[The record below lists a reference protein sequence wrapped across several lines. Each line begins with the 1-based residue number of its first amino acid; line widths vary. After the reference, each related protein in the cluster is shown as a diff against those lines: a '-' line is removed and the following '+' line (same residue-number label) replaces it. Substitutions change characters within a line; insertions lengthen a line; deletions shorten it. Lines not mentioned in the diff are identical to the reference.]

1 MYQSIYYDFSDYSYH
16 LRDDKKGWSHFNYQ
30 PTYYKLDE
38 YGTVP
43 TLDGQMA
50 TPTKKFERGDLTL
63 YERDVD
69 KRTRLLIDN
78 YYESDDVAEW
88 QNIVYFDIECEIGGA
103 LTPEYIKSAPM
114 KMTSIAIYDHSSKI
128 YYCLILD
135 EKNQLTST
143 KQPNREIIPFPT
155 EKDTLNS
162 SVKVIKPKINSGY
175 LIADFESGYN
185 NLWTKFVQS
194 GASMDSQIRNVKPIP
209 QGDNFYNMAGTV
221 NWDWLVSLIDFNANA
236 NGVDRFPLN
245 TNPNNIYFNA
255 MGWGEPGLDN
265 TLLLFQFKEDD
276 NTNGTFESSSED
288 QYDYQLKIDW
298 SGWKLISIKYSDLGS
313 LVNGEPAIPK
323 GNKQRNPNNLVRLSV
338 LHLADPSS
346 GFAKTK
352 IDYIIFTDSKSLE
365 P

>member
-1 MYQSIYYDFSDYSYH
+1 MKNIIKYNLILLAIFVFAC
-16 LRDDKKGWSHFNYQ
+16 KPN
-30 PTYYKLDE
+30 
-38 YGTVP
+38 
-43 TLDGQMA
+43 
-50 TPTKKFERGDLTL
+50 KKFEGPELSDLYGEFKIIDSL
-63 YERDVD
+63 ICSIDSVD
-69 KRTRLLIDN
+69 FSINQQIFFNAKFTKAVDWKISIKGLSSGAEKIINGKSKLI
-78 YYESDDVAEW
+78 
-88 QNIVYFDIECEIGGA
+88 EITNSFWTGNTSKLPMFTSENCLVS
-103 LTPEYIKSAPM
+103 LT
-114 KMTSIAIYDHSSKI
+114 
-128 YYCLILD
+128 
-135 EKNQLTST
+135 
-143 KQPNREIIPFPT
+143 FPT

-194 GASMDSQIRNVKPIP
+194 GASMDCQIRNVKPIP

-255 MGWGEPGLDN
+255 MVWGEPGLDN

-288 QYDYQLKIDW
+288 QYDYQIKIDW
-298 SGWKLISIKYSDLGS
+298 SGWKLISIKYSDLGT